1 MAAFSTIKLSGNS
14 FQPELYEIFNN
25 SKNLIDKLHILYI
38 INIYSIYNALIRT
51 GGNNLK
57 IIISNQSELPIY
69 AQIREQI
76 KEQILNGQI
85 KEGEI
90 LPSIRSLAKDVGVSV
105 ITTTRAYN
113 DLEKEGF
120 IATMQGKGSV
130 VLSSNN
136 KILKEQFIMRIEEGI
151 ETAVESAKQIGMT
164 KDEIIAIVDS
174 VWQQD

>member
-1 MAAFSTIKLSGNS
+1 M
-14 FQPELYEIFNN
+14 
-25 SKNLIDKLHILYI
+25 
-38 INIYSIYNALIRT
+38 
-51 GGNNLK
+51 K

-69 AQIREQI
+69 AQIREH
-76 KEQILNGQI
+76 LNGQI

-136 KILKEQFIMRIEEGI
+136 KILKEQFIMRVEEGI

>member
-1 MAAFSTIKLSGNS
+1 M
-14 FQPELYEIFNN
+14 
-25 SKNLIDKLHILYI
+25 
-38 INIYSIYNALIRT
+38 
-51 GGNNLK
+51 K

-76 KEQILNGQI
+76 KEQILNGQIKEGQI

>member
-1 MAAFSTIKLSGNS
+1 M
-14 FQPELYEIFNN
+14 
-25 SKNLIDKLHILYI
+25 
-38 INIYSIYNALIRT
+38 
-51 GGNNLK
+51 K

-174 VWQQD
+174 VW

>member
-1 MAAFSTIKLSGNS
+1 M
-14 FQPELYEIFNN
+14 
-25 SKNLIDKLHILYI
+25 
-38 INIYSIYNALIRT
+38 
-51 GGNNLK
+51 K

-136 KILKEQFIMRIEEGI
+136 KILKAAGLKRYNRH
-151 ETAVESAKQIGMT
+151 
-164 KDEIIAIVDS
+164 
-174 VWQQD
+174 